1 MADESPET
9 DEVEGDDKAA
19 PKKGGSPIPYLV
31 VGMLGV
37 GLGIAVPL
45 LLPPSKGD
53 TEPKK
58 DQPDELAPYNGKIP
72 ESKSAYIPFSEDS
85 IVVNINDERMT
96 RFLSLNFSL
105 KVAKE
110 DLEEIQEL
118 LTEKHTPLKSWLIT
132 HLAQYSLEDIR
143 GPAGQNRVRREI
155 RDHFNSFLFP
165 EKGDRIFEV
174 PFSEFA
180 VQ

>member
-1 MADESPET
+1 MADESTEAET
-9 DEVEGDDKAA
+9 EEGGEDAA
-19 PKKGGSPIPYLV
+19 TKKGGSPIPYLV

-37 GLGIAVPL
+37 ALGIAVPF
-45 LLPPSKGD
+45 LLPDSKG
-53 TEPKK
+53 EAPPK
-58 DQPDELAPYNGKIP
+58 DDADPLP
-72 ESKSAYIPFSEDS
+72 EYTREVPEEKAAYIPFSDDS

-96 RFLSLNFSL
+96 RFLSINFSL
-105 KVAKE
+105 KVSQE
-110 DLEEIQEL
+110 DE
-118 LTEKHTPLKSWLIT
+118 TEVDTLVKDKKTPLKSWLIT

-165 EKGDRIFEV
+165 EKGDKIFEV
-174 PFSEFA
+174 PFTEFA